1 MKLPNSLRAL
11 QHRNFRLFIVGQGTS
26 QIGNWVQLIATSWLV
41 YRLSDSTLMLGL
53 SAFSLQIP
61 MLVITPFAGVL
72 IDRLDVR
79 RVLFATNAL
88 AMMQSLVMLALMLS
102 GHIEAWHVVVG
113 NAVLGLGNAFDA
125 PARQALISKL
135 LPDRQVLT
143 NAIALNSTVM
153 NGARFIGPMLGGLV
167 TAAFGE
173 VWSFAT
179 NCTLRLAVLFALKAT
194 HIAKHVPRKSQAG
207 IVKQLMVGVDY
218 AYGFF
223 PSRCALVLLA
233 ISSFCLQSYGSLMPW
248 FASQR
253 FHGDSRTLGLL
264 YSSAGLGAVCGMLYL
279 ASRTNI
285 RGLFKVIGWSAGVAS
300 ITLIAFSF
308 APSLWLALPM
318 LFISAMCMML
328 TAASTNTVLQS
339 IVPDELRGRV
349 AALYVMSFLGMSP
362 VGSLCSGW
370 LADWMGSQFA
380 LALFGIVALIAACT
394 YAYYFKRIRQEI
406 LPLYESLHIP
416 HHVS

>member
-11 QHRNFRLFIVGQGTS
+11 KHRNFRLFIVGQGTS

-41 YRLSDSTLMLGL
+41 YQLSGSTLMLGL
-53 SAFSLQIP
+53 AAFSLQIP

-72 IDRLDVR
+72 LDRLDVR
-79 RVLFATNAL
+79 RVLFATNSL
-88 AMMQSLVMLALMLS
+88 AMLQSLVMLALMVG
-102 GHIEAWHVVVG
+102 GHIEAWHVILG

-135 LPDRQVLT
+135 LPDRQELT

-167 TAAFGE
+167 TATFGE
-173 VWSFAT
+173 VWSFAV
-179 NCTLRLAVLFALKAT
+179 NCVMRLAVLFALRAT
-194 HIAKHVPRKSQAG
+194 SIASHVARQGPSS
-207 IVKQLMVGVDY
+207 ILKQLMMGIEY

-233 ISSFCLQSYGSLMPW
+233 VSSFCLHSYGSLMPW
-248 FASQR
+248 FASER

-264 YSSAGLGAVCGMLYL
+264 YSAAGLGAVCGMIYL
-279 ASRTNI
+279 AARTNI
-285 RGLFKVIGWSAGVAS
+285 RGLFKVIGWSAGAAGL
-300 ITLIAFSF
+300 TLVAFSF
-308 APSLWLALPM
+308 SESLWLALPM
-318 LFISAMCMML
+318 LFVSSLSMML

-339 IVPDELRGRV
+339 IVPDELRGRI

-362 VGSLCSGW
+362 LGSLFSGW
-370 LADWMGSQFA
+370 LADHIGSQNA
-380 LALFGIVALIAACT
+380 LAIFGATGLSAALV
-394 YAYYFKRIRQEI
+394 YAYHFKQIRAEI
-406 LPLYESLHIP
+406 LPLYAALEIP
-416 HHVS
+416 PYDA

>member
-41 YRLSDSTLMLGL
+41 YKLSGSTLMLGL
-53 SAFSLQIP
+53 AAFSLQIP

-72 IDRLDVR
+72 LDRLDVR
-79 RVLFATNAL
+79 RVLFATNTL
-88 AMMQSLVMLALMLS
+88 AMLQSLVMLALMVS
-102 GHIEAWHVVVG
+102 GYIEAWHVVLG

-135 LPDRQVLT
+135 LPDRQELT

-167 TAAFGE
+167 TASFGE
-173 VWSFAT
+173 VWSFAV
-179 NCTLRLAVLFALKAT
+179 NCVMRFAVLSALRAT
-194 HIAKHVPRKSQAG
+194 SIAAHVARQGPSS
-207 IVKQLMVGVDY
+207 ILKQLMMGIEY

-223 PSRCALVLLA
+223 PSRCALLLLA
-233 ISSFCLQSYGSLMPW
+233 VSSFCLHSYGSLMPW
-248 FASQR
+248 FASER

-264 YSSAGLGAVCGMLYL
+264 YSSAGMGAVCGMIYL
-279 ASRTNI
+279 ASRSNI
-285 RGLFKVIGWSAGVAS
+285 RGLFKVIGWSAGAAGLSLV
-300 ITLIAFSF
+300 AFSF
-308 APSLWLALPM
+308 SENLWLALPM
-318 LFISAMCMML
+318 LFVSSLSMML
-328 TAASTNTVLQS
+328 MAASTNTVLQS

-370 LADWMGSQFA
+370 LADYIGSPHA
-380 LALFGIVALIAACT
+380 VALFGATGFSAALV
-394 YAYYFKRIRQEI
+394 YAYHFKQIRAEI
-406 LPLYESLHIP
+406 LPLYEALDIP
-416 HHVS
+416 PQEA

>member
-41 YRLSDSTLMLGL
+41 YRLSGSTLMLGL
-53 SAFSLQIP
+53 AAFSLQIP

-72 IDRLDVR
+72 LDRLDVR
-79 RVLFATNAL
+79 RVLFATNTL
-88 AMMQSLVMLALMLS
+88 AMLQSLVMLALMVS
-102 GHIEAWHVVVG
+102 GYIEAWHVVLG

-135 LPDRQVLT
+135 LPDRQELT

-167 TAAFGE
+167 TATFGE
-173 VWSFAT
+173 VWSFAV
-179 NCTLRLAVLFALKAT
+179 NCVMRFAVLSALRAT
-194 HIAKHVPRKSQAG
+194 SIAAHVARQGPSS
-207 IVKQLMVGVDY
+207 ILKQLMVGVEY

-223 PSRCALVLLA
+223 PSRCALLLLA
-233 ISSFCLQSYGSLMPW
+233 VSSFCLQSYGSLMPW
-248 FASQR
+248 FASER

-264 YSSAGLGAVCGMLYL
+264 YSAAGMGAVCGMIYL
-279 ASRTNI
+279 ASRSNI
-285 RGLFKVIGWSAGVAS
+285 RGLFKVIGWSAGAAGLSLV
-300 ITLIAFSF
+300 AFSF
-308 APSLWLALPM
+308 SENLWLALPM
-318 LFISAMCMML
+318 LFVSSLSMML

-362 VGSLCSGW
+362 LGSLCSGW
-370 LADWMGSQFA
+370 LADHIGSPHA
-380 LALFGIVALIAACT
+380 VALFGAAGFSAALV
-394 YAYYFKRIRQEI
+394 YAYHFKQIRAEI
-406 LPLYESLHIP
+406 LPLYEALDIP
-416 HHVS
+416 PQEA

>member
-1 MKLPNSLRAL
+1 MKLPNNLRAL
-11 QHRNFRLFIVGQGTS
+11 QHRNFRLFLVGQGTS

-41 YRLSDSTLMLGL
+41 YQLSGSTLMLGL
-53 SAFSLQIP
+53 AAFSLQIP

-72 IDRLDVR
+72 LDRLDVR
-79 RVLFATNAL
+79 RVLFATNTL
-88 AMMQSLVMLALMLS
+88 AMLQSLVMLSLMVS
-102 GHIEAWHVVVG
+102 GHIETWHVVLG
-113 NAVLGLGNAFDA
+113 NAILGLGNAFDA

-135 LPDRQVLT
+135 LPDRQELT

-167 TAAFGE
+167 AAAFGE
-173 VWSFAT
+173 VWSFAV
-179 NCTLRLAVLFALKAT
+179 NSVMRLAVLFALRATNIAT
-194 HIAKHVPRKSQAG
+194 HVARHGPSSIL
-207 IVKQLMVGVDY
+207 KQLMIGIEY

-233 ISSFCLQSYGSLMPW
+233 VSSFCLHSYGSLMPW

-253 FHGDSRTLGLL
+253 FHGDSKTLGLL
-264 YSSAGLGAVCGMLYL
+264 YSSAGLGAVCGMIYL

-285 RGLFKVIGWSAGVAS
+285 RGLFKVIGWSAGVAGL
-300 ITLIAFSF
+300 TLVAFSF
-308 APSLWLALPM
+308 SESLWLALPM
-318 LFISAMCMML
+318 LFVSSLSMML

-362 VGSLCSGW
+362 VGSLFSGW
-370 LADWMGSQFA
+370 LADHIGSQNA
-380 LALFGIVALIAACT
+380 LAIFGATGLSAALV
-394 YAYYFKRIRQEI
+394 YAYHFKQIRAEI
-406 LPLYESLHIP
+406 LPLYAALEMP
-416 HHVS
+416 PYDT

>member
-41 YRLSDSTLMLGL
+41 YQLSGSTLMLGL
-53 SAFSLQIP
+53 AAFSLQIP

-72 IDRLDVR
+72 LDRLDVR
-79 RVLFATNAL
+79 RVLFATNTL
-88 AMMQSLVMLALMLS
+88 AMLQSLVMLALMVS
-102 GHIEAWHVVVG
+102 GHIEAWHVVLG

-125 PARQALISKL
+125 PARQAIISKL
-135 LPDRQVLT
+135 LPDRQELT

-173 VWSFAT
+173 VWSFAV
-179 NCTLRLAVLFALKAT
+179 NCVMRLAVLFALRAT
-194 HIAKHVPRKSQAG
+194 NMATPAARQGPSSIL
-207 IVKQLMVGVDY
+207 KQLMMGIEY

-233 ISSFCLQSYGSLMPW
+233 ASSFCLHSYGSLMPW

-264 YSSAGLGAVCGMLYL
+264 YSAAGLGAVCGMIYL

-285 RGLFKVIGWSAGVAS
+285 RGLFKVIGWSAGVAGL
-300 ITLIAFSF
+300 TLVAFSF
-308 APSLWLALPM
+308 SESLWLALPM
-318 LFISAMCMML
+318 LFVSSLSMML

-362 VGSLCSGW
+362 LGSLLSGW
-370 LADWMGSQFA
+370 LADHIGSQNA
-380 LALFGIVALIAACT
+380 LAIFGATGLSAALV
-394 YAYYFKRIRQEI
+394 YAYHFKQIRAEI
-406 LPLYESLHIP
+406 LPLYAALEIP
-416 HHVS
+416 PYDA

>member
-1 MKLPNSLRAL
+1 MKLPNSLRAM

-88 AMMQSLVMLALMLS
+88 AMTQSLVMLALMIS
-102 GHIEAWHVVVG
+102 GHIEAWHVIAG

-135 LPDRQVLT
+135 LPNRQELT

-153 NGARFIGPMLGGLV
+153 NGARFIGPMLGGLI
-167 TAAFGE
+167 TATFGE
-173 VWSFAT
+173 VWSFAL
-179 NCTLRLAVLFALKAT
+179 NCSMRLAVLSALHAT
-194 HIAKHVPRKSQAG
+194 HIAQHVSRKSHAS
-207 IVKQLMVGVDY
+207 IFKQLMVGVSY

-233 ISSFCLQSYGSLMPW
+233 ISSFCLQSYGALMPW

-279 ASRTNI
+279 ASRNSI

-300 ITLIAFSF
+300 VTLMAFSF

-318 LFISAMCMML
+318 LFVSALSMML

-362 VGSLCSGW
+362 VGSLCAGW
-370 LADWMGSQFA
+370 LASWMGSQNA
-380 LALFGIVALIAACT
+380 LALFGGIAFMAALM
-394 YAYYFKRIRQEI
+394 YARYFGRIRQDI
-406 LPLYESLHIP
+406 LPLYESLQIP
-416 HHVS
+416 HHAS

>member
-41 YRLSDSTLMLGL
+41 YQLSGSTLMLGL
-53 SAFSLQIP
+53 AAFSLQIP

-72 IDRLDVR
+72 LDRLDVR
-79 RVLFATNAL
+79 RVLFATNTL
-88 AMMQSLVMLALMLS
+88 AMLQSLVMLALVVS
-102 GHIEAWHVVVG
+102 GHIEAWHVVLG

-125 PARQALISKL
+125 PARQAIISKL
-135 LPDRQVLT
+135 LPDRQELT

-173 VWSFAT
+173 VWSFAV
-179 NCTLRLAVLFALKAT
+179 NCVMRLAVLFALRAT
-194 HIAKHVPRKSQAG
+194 NMATPAARQGPSSIL
-207 IVKQLMVGVDY
+207 KQLMMGIEY

-233 ISSFCLQSYGSLMPW
+233 ASSFCLHSYGSLMPW

-264 YSSAGLGAVCGMLYL
+264 YSAAGLGAVCGMIYL

-285 RGLFKVIGWSAGVAS
+285 RGLFKVIGWSAGVAGL
-300 ITLIAFSF
+300 TLVAFSF
-308 APSLWLALPM
+308 SESLWLALPM
-318 LFISAMCMML
+318 LFVSSLSMML

-362 VGSLCSGW
+362 LGSLLSGW
-370 LADWMGSQFA
+370 LADHIGSQNA
-380 LALFGIVALIAACT
+380 LAIFGATGLSAALV
-394 YAYYFKRIRQEI
+394 YAYHFKQIRAEI
-406 LPLYESLHIP
+406 LPLYAALEIP
-416 HHVS
+416 PYDA

>member
-41 YRLSDSTLMLGL
+41 YRLSGSTLMLGL
-53 SAFSLQIP
+53 AAFGLQIP

-72 IDRLDVR
+72 LDRLDVR
-79 RVLFATNAL
+79 RVLFATNTL
-88 AMMQSLVMLALMLS
+88 AMLQSLVMLSLMVS
-102 GHIEAWHVVVG
+102 GYIEAWHVVLG

-135 LPDRQVLT
+135 LPDRQELT

-167 TAAFGE
+167 TATFGE
-173 VWSFAT
+173 VWSFAV
-179 NCTLRLAVLFALKAT
+179 NCVMRFAVLSALRAT
-194 HIAKHVPRKSQAG
+194 RIAAHVARQGPSS
-207 IVKQLMVGVDY
+207 ILKQLMVGVEY

-223 PSRCALVLLA
+223 PSRCALLLLA
-233 ISSFCLQSYGSLMPW
+233 VSSFCLQSYGSLMPW
-248 FASQR
+248 FASER

-264 YSSAGLGAVCGMLYL
+264 YSAAGMGAVCGMIYL
-279 ASRTNI
+279 ASRSNI
-285 RGLFKVIGWSAGVAS
+285 RGLFKVIGWSAGAAGLSLV
-300 ITLIAFSF
+300 AFSF
-308 APSLWLALPM
+308 SENLWLALPM
-318 LFISAMCMML
+318 LFVSSLSMML
-328 TAASTNTVLQS
+328 MAASTNTVLQS

-362 VGSLCSGW
+362 LGSLCSGW
-370 LADWMGSQFA
+370 LADHIGSPHAVAFLGAAGFSAA
-380 LALFGIVALIAACT
+380 LV
-394 YAYYFKRIRQEI
+394 YAYHFKQIRAEI
-406 LPLYESLHIP
+406 LPLYEALDIP
-416 HHVS
+416 PQEA